1 MVTSLYVLA
10 TSENFNE
17 QAYLAANPDV
27 ADAQRK
33 GLVRDVRAHF
43 EKFGRR
49 EGRKLR
55 VEGSI
60 EQARAE
66 KMRRIQPL
74 LKLDM
79 PHVQRGAKYDFLTE
93 ELRASAAV
101 VDTLNVSS
109 HEYDGGTL
117 RLIEEFATGIIL
129 DCGAGLR
136 PTYHPNVVNFE
147 IADYETTDVLGVGEA
162 LPFKDDSFDAVI
174 SIAVL
179 EHVRNPPACA
189 AEIARVLKPG
199 GKLICCVPLL
209 QPLHGFPHHY
219 FNMTHQGLCLL
230 FEDKLQVDDQFVS
243 DSGLPIWSLSWIL
256 RSWAGGLSGRARE
269 QFLSMQ
275 VRDLMESP
283 GVLLDRDW
291 VRQLSREKNFELA
304 SATMLTA
311 HKPKA

>member
-1 MVTSLYVLA
+1 MATSLYVLA

-27 ADAQRK
+27 ADARRK

-60 EQARAE
+60 AQERAE
-66 KMRRIQPL
+66 KIRRIEPL
-74 LKLDM
+74 MKLDL
-79 PHVQRGAKYDFLTE
+79 PHARRGVKYDFLTE

-117 RLIEEFATGIIL
+117 RLIEEFATGLIL

-147 IADYETTDVLGVGEA
+147 IADYDTTDVLGVGEA
-162 LPFKDDSFDAVI
+162 LPFRDDSFDAVI

-179 EHVRNPPACA
+179 EHVRNPAACA
-189 AEIARVLKPG
+189 AEIVRVLKPG
-199 GKLICCVPLL
+199 GKLVCCVPFL

-219 FNMTHQGLCLL
+219 FNMTHQGLRTL
-230 FEDKLQVDDQFVS
+230 FEGRMQIDDQFVS
-243 DSGLPIWSLSWIL
+243 DSGLPIWSLSWML
-256 RSWAGGLSGRARE
+256 RSWAEGLGGPARE
-269 QFLSMQ
+269 QFLSTT

-283 GVLLDRDW
+283 GAMLDRSW
-291 VRQLSREKNFELA
+291 VRQLSPEKNFELA

>member
-1 MVTSLYVLA
+1 MATSLYVLA
-10 TSENFNE
+10 TNENFNE

-27 ADAQRK
+27 ADAKRK

-60 EQARAE
+60 AQERAE
-66 KMRRIQPL
+66 KMQRIEPL

-79 PHVQRGAKYDFLTE
+79 PHVRRGEKYDFLTE

-117 RLIEEFATGIIL
+117 RLIEEFATGIVL

-147 IADYETTDVLGVGEA
+147 IADYDTTDVLGVGEA
-162 LPFKDDSFDAVI
+162 LPFRDDSFDAVI

-179 EHVRNPPACA
+179 EHVRNPAACA
-189 AEIARVLKPG
+189 AEIVRVLKPG
-199 GKLICCVPLL
+199 GKLICCVPFL

-219 FNMTHQGLCLL
+219 FNMTHQGLRTL
-230 FEDKLQVDDQFVS
+230 FEHRLQIDDQFVS
-243 DSGLPIWSLSWIL
+243 DSGLPIWSVSWML
-256 RSWAGGLSGRARE
+256 RSWAEGLSGRARE
-269 QFLSMQ
+269 QFLSTP

-283 GVLLDRDW
+283 ATLLDRPW
-291 VRQLSREKNFELA
+291 VRQLSRDKNFELA